1 MHYQPIKEYLKSKE
15 MREQT
20 KFVIVNGVGYYER
33 NGLKFSRQEFEEA
46 WPLGDRVLMHDS
58 QWKGEN
64 PDKTHV

>member
-1 MHYQPIKEYLKSKE
+1 MLDRKSI
-15 MREQT
+15 RFQT
-20 KFVIVNGVGYYER
+20 ETLPKFVIVNGVGYYER